1 MLRSDLLSSCSFR
14 AGKPGSRWH
23 PRASGWRRC
32 MEPVGIHVHY
42 MCTVYIYTLYYIL
55 LCICVYIYMM
65 NDYVCLYITIICN
78 YICIHGIY
86 INSINR
92 LLFVYTCDPVI
103 VSEHCMTRSYRHI
116 GAGARCDVVGIRL
129 ISEPLNRAPK
139 NPFNVI
145 FDHPMYTYI
154 CIDK

>member
-1 MLRSDLLSSCSFR
+1 
-14 AGKPGSRWH
+14 
-23 PRASGWRRC
+23 
-32 MEPVGIHVHY
+32 
-42 MCTVYIYTLYYIL
+42 
-55 LCICVYIYMM
+55 MM

-78 YICIHGIY
+78 YICITWY
-86 INSINR
+86 IHNSINR

-139 NPFNVI
+139 NPCDVI

-154 CIDK
+154 CIDKKSIHIYMLTPPKPTGFDCLLCFTVMFACFAFKSSQHFSFI

>member
-1 MLRSDLLSSCSFR
+1 MTYCHRALSTQANLDPADIRERVVEGGAWNLLES
-14 AGKPGSRWH
+14 
-23 PRASGWRRC
+23 
-32 MEPVGIHVHY
+32 I
-42 MCTVYIYTLYYIL
+42 
-55 LCICVYIYMM
+55 CITCVYIHIILYITMYMM

-116 GAGARCDVVGIRL
+116 GAAARCDVVGIRL

-139 NPFNVI
+139 NSFNVI

>member
-1 MLRSDLLSSCSFR
+1 
-14 AGKPGSRWH
+14 
-23 PRASGWRRC
+23 
-32 MEPVGIHVHY
+32 
-42 MCTVYIYTLYYIL
+42 
-55 LCICVYIYMM
+55 MM

-116 GAGARCDVVGIRL
+116 GAAARCDVVGIRL

>member
-1 MLRSDLLSSCSFR
+1 VLF
-14 AGKPGSRWH
+14 
-23 PRASGWRRC
+23 PRRQTWIPLTSASEWLKA
-32 MEPVGIHVHY
+32 VHGT
-42 MCTVYIYTLYYIL
+42 CWNPSALHVYIYTLYYIL
-55 LCICVYIYMM
+55 LCISVYIYIYMM

-116 GAGARCDVVGIRL
+116 GAAARCDVVGIRL